1 MNQGNEVV
9 VVGIGE
15 TAEMVYEYFTV
26 DSPYK
31 VVAFAAQGK
40 YLEQCGKVNA
50 EMFGLPIMAVED
62 LTKKYSP
69 QHYKVFVAMASGRMN
84 HDRADMYEFM
94 CRAGYDLVSY
104 VSSRAF
110 IGVDVTI
117 GKNCLIMENCCIQRK
132 VKIGN
137 DVLIWSGSNIAHRS
151 VVKDHVFFAPTVA
164 VAGCSEIGEYTF
176 LGVNSCVADRVKVAE
191 NCFLDGGVYI
201 SRDTKPYEFFRHE
214 RAVPDK
220 VPTNIFFKI

>member
-1 MNQGNEVV
+1 MSMSNEVV
-9 VVGIGE
+9 IVGIGE
-15 TAEMVYEYFTV
+15 TAEMVYEYFTI

-31 VVAFAAQGK
+31 VVAFAAQRK
-40 YLEQCGKVNA
+40 YLEQCGKVNT
-50 EMFGLPIMAVED
+50 EMFGLPITAVED
-62 LTKKYSP
+62 LTKNFPP
-69 QHYKVFVAMASGRMN
+69 QQYKAFVAMASGRVN

-132 VKIGN
+132 VRIGN
-137 DVLIWSGSNIAHRS
+137 DVVMWSGSNIAHRS
-151 VVKDHVFFAPTVA
+151 VVKDHVFFAPSVA

-176 LGVNSCVADRVKVAE
+176 LGVNSCVADKVTIAE
-191 NCFLDGGVYI
+191 NCFIDGGVYI

-214 RAVPDK
+214 RAVAEK
-220 VPTNIFFKI
+220 VTTDVFFKI